1 MVTNIKI
8 LVSLAVKR
16 IDLLTK
22 FISIL
27 FIMILFT
34 NYLHDC
40 YYVNILDLRPLLPE
54 VIQLLLQ
61 KVEFFLYWALP
72 FFLRYCGS
80 IRLSF
85 YYQLYFIMCYG
96 LFEKEIFCLFGQGKY
111 FWRLFVFSKFRFN
124 HNSNYF
130 WYFLYGKYI
139 LYFSHC

>member
-72 FFLRYCGS
+72 FFTVLW
-80 IRLSF
+80 
-85 YYQLYFIMCYG
+85 
-96 LFEKEIFCLFGQGKY
+96 E
-111 FWRLFVFSKFRFN
+111 
-124 HNSNYF
+124 H
-130 WYFLYGKYI
+130 
-139 LYFSHC
+139 